1 MTLDNEDIQA
11 IVKAVRE
18 SLHMPS
24 LAPLDPLHQVQQQAT
39 QLVREGR
46 REESK
51 ALLKAY
57 SIREKQ
63 ERRKLV

>member
-1 MTLDNEDIQA
+1 MTLDQEDIQA

-18 SLHMPS
+18 SLQIPS
-24 LAPLDPLHQVQQQAT
+24 PAPLDSVHQVQQQAM
-39 QLVREGR
+39 QLLKEGK

-57 SIREKQ
+57 SQR
-63 ERRKLV
+63 ERRKSA

>member
-1 MTLDNEDIQA
+1 MTLDQEDIQA

-24 LAPLDPLHQVQQQAT
+24 LAPLDPIHQVQQQAL
-39 QLVREGR
+39 QLVREGK

-51 ALLKAY
+51 ALLKAFA
-57 SIREKQ
+57 IRERQGRMK
-63 ERRKLV
+63 